1 MRIKKHSNGNHYL
14 LTQQNKWVR
23 NFTNNN
29 VPCIDINNT
38 IETKDHFT
46 FLNNEIK
53 NGLKRIQWIDSE
65 QIYHP
70 NIIIISDGYDFKEK
84 QKIVSQLP
92 KNVTIIGVNGSLVK
106 WENTNRNINYYVVN
120 NPYDECM
127 KYLPKRNKVL
137 PRCIA
142 SPRTNHEFLSN
153 YKGTKMKYYPV
164 NEQNYTTIGEKE
176 VQWQVDDYRN
186 PICAAIGLAYRF
198 GVERLLLLCCDDS
211 FKDERPGAVEL
222 ENELWM
228 YPQHDVAYGLIDGN
242 LYWLSNQKYQEV
254 IVGDCSNGP
263 KYKNAL
269 HIEEDKILL
278 FFGVENN
285 EQTD

>member
-1 MRIKKHSNGNHYL
+1 MRIKKHSNGNQYL
-14 LTQQNKWVR
+14 LTEQKKWVR

-29 VPCIDINNT
+29 VPYIDINNT

-70 NIIIISDGYDFKEK
+70 YIMIISDGYNFKEK
-84 QKIVSQLP
+84 QKIFNQLP
-92 KNVTIIGVNGSLVK
+92 KNITIIGVNGSLTK
-106 WENTNRNINYYVVN
+106 WENTNRNINYYVAN

-127 KYLPKRNKVL
+127 KYLPKRSKIL
-137 PRCIA
+137 PKCVA
-142 SPRTNHEFLSN
+142 SPRTNYEFLSN

-164 NEQNYTTIGEKE
+164 SEQSYTTIGEKE
-176 VQWQVDDYRN
+176 VQWQIDDYRN
-186 PICAAIGLAYRF
+186 SICAAIGLAYRF
-198 GVERLLLLCCDDS
+198 GVERLLLLCCDDC
-211 FKDERPGAVEL
+211 FKDERPGAVQL
-222 ENELWM
+222 ENGLWM
-228 YPQHDVAYGLIDGN
+228 YPQHEVAHGLIDGN

-254 IVGDCSNGP
+254 LIGDCSNGP
-263 KYKNAL
+263 KYNNAS